1 MARQLL
7 SMSGT
12 TLNAMSVGMSA
23 RGDAAEAP
31 VFPGVSPA
39 WSTFGQGGA
48 VVVGYDEDDDEDDM
62 DDEDVFGDD
71 DEFAEDEEVS
81 GDDDEDFIEDDDDD
95 LDDEDDVDDDDSDD
109 DDDL

>member
-12 TLNAMSVGMSA
+12 ARSA
-23 RGDAAEAP
+23 SAQSASSLGGLPEA
-31 VFPGVSPA
+31 FWGVSPA
-39 WSTFGQGGA
+39 WSTGGQGGA

-62 DDEDVFGDD
+62 DDEDVFGDE
-71 DEFAEDEEVS
+71 DEFADDEEVS